1 MDDLLAKA
9 RGFMH
14 DANPSRKLMLLLIG
28 LVAAAAIVINSL
40 GGEKPRVIRSPN
52 PTTSDFGQASVNTP
66 SFFVHIVGR
75 VKTPGVYSLNVGSRL
90 FDAVVAAGGFLPD
103 ADQGSVNLAR
113 QLTDGEQVIV
123 LKVGVAG
130 ASGAIVSG
138 AGAGAGLVSLN
149 RGTEAELESLPGV
162 GPALAGRIIDW
173 RQANGGFKR
182 KEDLLQVGGIGDK
195 LFGGLSK
202 LISL

>member
-1 MDDLLAKA
+1 MDGLLAKA
-9 RGFMH
+9 RGFLRE
-14 DANPSRKLMLLLIG
+14 ASPSRKLVLLLIA
-28 LVAAAAIVINSL
+28 LVALAALLINSL
-40 GGEKPRVIRSPN
+40 GVDKPTVVSSPV
-52 PTTSDFGQASVNTP
+52 PSSSGFGQSSVNSPT
-66 SFFVHIVGR
+66 FYVHIVGR
-75 VKTPGVYSLNVGSRL
+75 VKSPGVYSLNVGSRL
-90 FDAVVAAGGFLPD
+90 FDAVVAAGGFLND

-123 LKVGVAG
+123 LKLGVAG
-130 ASGAIVSG
+130 TESVNSSGSVL
-138 AGAGAGLVSLN
+138 GLVSLN

-195 LFGGLSK
+195 LFSGLSK